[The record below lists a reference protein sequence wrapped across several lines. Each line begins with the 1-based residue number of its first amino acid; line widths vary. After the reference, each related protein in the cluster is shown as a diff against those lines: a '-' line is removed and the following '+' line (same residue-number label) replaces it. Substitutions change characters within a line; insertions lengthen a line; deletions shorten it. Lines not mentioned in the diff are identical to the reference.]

1 MLLEDMSLAQVQ
13 RGQRDVFFAEKHG
26 DYLEWKRFKFLKREY
41 QIETPDLNATG
52 PLGIT
57 SALRA
62 QIVPSASTILSSST
76 ILSRIWWLSTL
87 RGYSQNDT
95 ASPQ

>member
-57 SALRA
+57 SA
-62 QIVPSASTILSSST
+62 ILSRST